1 MKLIQCWFTSI
12 LSSFNRIGN
21 WIRKNRGRPTA
32 QTMPEYLWNEKSCSD
47 LGADCWWRDHVNS
60 RAGSWS
66 DCCSNLAPILLR
78 LKTDTQYLGQLAVS
92 STGSGGVNGIEL
104 CGSKREIRAVLLQ
117 LFPSLLKYF
126 WRQQITHKDQWVE
139 CRWSW
144 SVSAAASLLPVLCSK
159 HCSLG
164 RQERREERGERS

>member
-32 QTMPEYLWNEKSCSD
+32 QTMPEYSWNKKAGVIWGRIVDEEIMWT
-47 LGADCWWRDHVNS
+47 AER
-60 RAGSWS
+60 GSWS
-66 DCCSNLAPILLR
+66 DCCSNLARILLR

-144 SVSAAASLLPVLCSK
+144 SVPAAASLLPVLCSK

-164 RQERREERGERS
+164 RQERREERA